1 VRIVRTRVV
10 VAPPEVIVVLV
21 VVFAEYR
28 FVVPDAEERHS
39 ERQRVVRVW
48 R

>member
-1 VRIVRTRVV
+1 MRTRVV
-10 VAPPEVIVVLV
+10 VAPTEVGVVLV
-21 VVFAEYR
+21 VGFAESR
-28 FVVPDAEERHS
+28 FVVPDADERHS